1 MSDRLSARER
11 RELAAGAVFFALFVA
26 LMALVG
32 ARQTISSRE
41 AGTYLLNAR
50 FNVVDGLSVGAPV
63 RVAGIRVGSVISQR
77 LDDSFGVVVTMS
89 VSKNVRLPEDTG
101 ASIQSTSFIG
111 AKYIELFP
119 GGSDEYLEN
128 GGDISFTED
137 SINIVSMIDKVLSMA
152 KSKKEKAQVTQ

>member
-1 MSDRLSARER
+1 MSEKLSAKER

-26 LMALVG
+26 LMAFVG
-32 ARQTISSRE
+32 SRQTISSRA
-41 AGTYLLNAR
+41 AGTYLLHAR
-50 FNVVDGLSVGAPV
+50 FNVADGLGVGAPV

-111 AKYIELFP
+111 AKYIELSP

>member
-50 FNVVDGLSVGAPV
+50 FNVVDGLGVGAPV

-77 LDDSFGVVVTMS
+77 LDVSFGVVVTMS
-89 VSKNVRLPEDTG
+89 VSKNVRLP
-101 ASIQSTSFIG
+101 
-111 AKYIELFP
+111 
-119 GGSDEYLEN
+119 
-128 GGDISFTED
+128 
-137 SINIVSMIDKVLSMA
+137 
-152 KSKKEKAQVTQ
+152 